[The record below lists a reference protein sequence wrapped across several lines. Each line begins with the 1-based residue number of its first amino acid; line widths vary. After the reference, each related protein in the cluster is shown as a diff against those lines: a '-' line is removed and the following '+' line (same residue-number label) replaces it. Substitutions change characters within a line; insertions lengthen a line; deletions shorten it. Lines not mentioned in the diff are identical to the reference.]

1 MHDGGVGMID
11 EAYLKEIGLDDA
23 QAVLVMDRITKASR
37 YREILLQAGVS
48 PKCVEKIIRVT
59 DPAEVDLSNESLL
72 REKIRSEWSGMIPS
86 EPERPCVR
94 LTHI

>member
-1 MHDGGVGMID
+1 MID

-23 QAVLVMDRITKASR
+23 QIVLVMDRITKASR
-37 YREILLQAGVS
+37 YREILLQAGIV

-72 REKIRSEWSGMIPS
+72 REKVRYEWRDMIIS
-86 EPERPCVR
+86 
-94 LTHI
+94 

>member
-1 MHDGGVGMID
+1 MID

-48 PKCVEKIIRVT
+48 PKFVEKIIRVT

-72 REKIRSEWSGMIPS
+72 REKVRHEWSN
-86 EPERPCVR
+86 
-94 LTHI
+94 LTIS